1 MWYTFYRRDGNG
13 MNKEILYSI
22 YEYLGISQLV
32 LIYLSNITEEKTSN
46 IIKNIIY
53 NRLSKYHIFQGN
65 SLLSKEIESIKA
77 RIEEQKFIF
86 KLNTTS
92 TDLFSFFFNYIAS
105 NNIDHALL
113 DELIIARFFPK
124 FITKEINN
132 IDKRIISIK
141 DKNSKKTL
149 FAAKAILNNYVNFEY
164 EDIYHFIYENNPN
177 YHRKMKYID
186 NFIQSETKIMF
197 SQAENLFCLLD
208 TDYVDY
214 ENENIYKHLNI
225 KEGKVLK
232 FKRK

>member
-1 MWYTFYRRDGNG
+1 

-86 KLNTTS
+86 KLNTTP
-92 TDLFSFFFNYIAS
+92 TDLFSFFFNYITS

-141 DKNSKKTL
+141 DKNSKKP
-149 FAAKAILNNYVNFEY
+149 Y
-164 EDIYHFIYENNPN
+164 
-177 YHRKMKYID
+177 
-186 NFIQSETKIMF
+186 
-197 SQAENLFCLLD
+197 SQPKPF
-208 TDYVDY
+208 
-214 ENENIYKHLNI
+214 
-225 KEGKVLK
+225 
-232 FKRK
+232 

>member
-1 MWYTFYRRDGNG
+1 

-86 KLNTTS
+86 KLNTTP
-92 TDLFSFFFNYIAS
+92 TDLFSFFFNYITS

-149 FAAKAILNNYVNFEY
+149 FAAKAILNNYANFEY

-177 YHRKMKYID
+177 YYRKMKYID

>member
-65 SLLSKEIESIKA
+65 SLLFKEIESIKA

-92 TDLFSFFFNYIAS
+92 TDLFSFFF
-105 NNIDHALL
+105 
-113 DELIIARFFPK
+113 II
-124 FITKEINN
+124 
-132 IDKRIISIK
+132 
-141 DKNSKKTL
+141 
-149 FAAKAILNNYVNFEY
+149 
-164 EDIYHFIYENNPN
+164 
-177 YHRKMKYID
+177 
-186 NFIQSETKIMF
+186 
-197 SQAENLFCLLD
+197 
-208 TDYVDY
+208 
-214 ENENIYKHLNI
+214 
-225 KEGKVLK
+225 
-232 FKRK
+232 